1 MTAQALHVYEILKKA
16 LPEADAKT
24 VVEYLEDAT
33 EAKIVRQVE
42 TKIEHLAS
50 KADLAEVKAD
60 LIKWMFIFIVG
71 QTAVLAGL
79 VVALNKLIH

>member
-1 MTAQALHVYEILKKA
+1 MTAQALHVYEILKKT
-16 LPEADAKT
+16 LPEEDAMT

-42 TKIEHLAS
+42 NKIEHLAS
-50 KADLAEVKAD
+50 KADLSEVKAD

-71 QTAVLAGL
+71 QTAVLA
-79 VVALNKLIH
+79 ALAAGIVKLLH